1 MAKLDN
7 FLEKEKYKNFK
18 YYIQQNTVTSNQIDD
33 ALDDEGEKT
42 RNKAGDIETQERF
55 IEEIKRMADSKR

>member
-55 IEEIKRMADSKR
+55 IEDIKRMADSKR